1 MGKSVNIVFWNEQIG
16 TNRSLGN
23 LVFSLRF
30 VEEGVVKTDDT
41 LPEIRRFYEIV
52 RCIRIETA
60 MES

>member
-1 MGKSVNIVFWNEQIG
+1 MGKSVNIVFWNEQI
-16 TNRSLGN
+16 NPA
-23 LVFSLRF
+23 FSLRF
-30 VEEGVVKTDDT
+30 VEQGVVKTDDT